1 MTVNK
6 HIIIKW
12 LTILLWT
19 AIGMALIVLLVA
31 AVKKKNESLCS
42 SVQVSIIGVSNNFFV
57 DKKDILNAITHH
69 AGGTPVGRP
78 IGSFDLK
85 AVEETLEKNIWV
97 DEAKLFFDNNNVLQV
112 KVYEREPVARVFT
125 LHGETF
131 YLDSTLKVLPL
142 SDKYCA
148 RLPVFSS
155 FPADSLNKISKND
168 SLLLRDVLN
177 ISMAINKDPFI
188 MALIDQVDI
197 TPARTFEMVPK
208 IGKNIIVFGDGTAIE
223 DKFIRLKTFYKNI
236 LVKSGL
242 DYYSVI
248 NVGYTGQI
256 VAKRKGAE
264 DVQADSMRALQIMR
278 LVAANA
284 ERMSADSMQLMIPD
298 NDYNTVDSSLIMQSL
313 QREEEAMDGGGS
325 VPVRLDTV
333 QKRNTTPANQP
344 KPIQQV
350 KPVAVKPKAVA
361 KPKTSVVQKPVTT
374 KTNNEY

>member
-1 MTVNK
+1 M
-6 HIIIKW
+6 
-12 LTILLWT
+12 
-19 AIGMALIVLLVA
+19 
-31 AVKKKNESLCS
+31 
-42 SVQVSIIGVSNNFFV
+42 
-57 DKKDILNAITHH
+57 
-69 AGGTPVGRP
+69 
-78 IGSFDLK
+78 
-85 AVEETLEKNIWV
+85 
-97 DEAKLFFDNNNVLQV
+97 
-112 KVYEREPVARVFT
+112 
-125 LHGETF
+125 
-131 YLDSTLKVLPL
+131 
-142 SDKYCA
+142 
-148 RLPVFSS
+148 
-155 FPADSLNKISKND
+155 
-168 SLLLRDVLN
+168 
-177 ISMAINKDPFI
+177 
-188 MALIDQVDI
+188 
-197 TPARTFEMVPK
+197 
-208 IGKNIIVFGDGTAIE
+208 
-223 DKFIRLKTFYKNI
+223 
-236 LVKSGL
+236 KSGL

-344 KPIQQV
+344 KPIQQA